1 MRVFPGVLCASAI
14 FLGFG
19 DLTSSFRARV
29 LNLCCKRCSLFSLD
43 WVSCDLE
50 AVFVLGGVFIS
61 MSGVFRRL
69 GSSLIGVVG
78 GLVRMSLSELFV
90 GWLSSVRV
98 CSHCHSFPAWSL
110 VRLGCHATADIGN
123 FGFSESCVSRRQLER
138 GTACV

>member
-90 GWLSSVRV
+90 GWLSSVCV
-98 CSHCHSFPAWSL
+98 CGYSVPAWGF
-110 VRLGCHATADIGN
+110 VRSGIGSRLASVILG
-123 FGFSESCVSRRQLER
+123 SRSHMSF
-138 GTACV
+138 AV